1 MSTRPGRG
9 VTSLTLARTAR
20 TARAAVAVGATGAAL
35 TLAACGGG
43 SPSAATGTLPP
54 AHTATATAP
63 GNGQNTQVPTAQ
75 ATAAAAVPGNC
86 GHGTVVY
93 AASQLRAAL
102 AQARPGQTIVLA
114 AGIYQG
120 DFQATTSG
128 TPSAPITLCGS
139 RGAVLE
145 GDAITSGYTF
155 YLDHVSW
162 WRVEDFTVEGGQKG
176 VMTDYA
182 THDLL
187 YGLYVHGTGDEAIHL
202 RSFSSYDT
210 VSHNIIRDTGL
221 LVAFYGEGIYVG
233 SAHDNWCRYTGCQP
247 DGSDYD
253 TLIGNNIADTT
264 AENIDIKEGTV
275 GGVIE
280 DNHFNGTGMVASAAS
295 SWVNVKGN
303 DWTITGNTGI
313 DSIENG
319 LSVHQVYPGWG
330 IGNVFQNNQIVLDG
344 PGYGIYVQ
352 SRHLDTVVACN
363 NTVAGAQLGLSTITC
378 SSA

>member
-1 MSTRPGRG
+1 MTIRPGRRA
-9 VTSLTLARTAR
+9 TSLALART
-20 TARAAVAVGATGAAL
+20 VVLLGATGAAL
-35 TLAACGGG
+35 TLAACGGA
-43 SPSAATGTLPP
+43 SPSATTSTPP
-54 AHTATATAP
+54 PTHTATAAAP
-63 GNGQNTQVPTAQ
+63 GSVQDTQSPAAP
-75 ATAAAAVPGNC
+75 ATPAAASTGNC
-86 GHGTVVY
+86 GRGTVVST
-93 AASQLRAAL
+93 ASQLRAAL
-102 AQARPGQTIVLA
+102 TLARPGETIALS

-120 DFQATTSG
+120 DFEATTSG
-128 TPSAPITLCGS
+128 TSSAPITLCGPRS
-139 RGAVLE
+139 AVLE
-145 GDAITSGYTF
+145 GDGINSGYTF
-155 YLDHVSW
+155 YLDHASW
-162 WRVEDFTVEGGQKG
+162 WRVENFTVEGGQKG

-182 THDLL
+182 THDLI

-210 VSHNIIRDTGL
+210 VSHNTIRDTGL

-253 TLIGNNIADTT
+253 TIIGNNIADTT

-280 DNHFNGTGMVASAAS
+280 DNHFDGTGMVASAAT

-303 DWTITGNTGI
+303 DWTITGNSGI
-313 DSIENG
+313 DSIDNG

-330 IGNVFQNNQIVLDG
+330 IGNVFRDNQIVVNG

-352 SRHLDTVVACN
+352 SKHLDTVVACD
-363 NTVAGAQLGLSTITC
+363 NTVAGAQRGFSSISC

>member
-1 MSTRPGRG
+1 MSIRPGRRSR
-9 VTSLTLARTAR
+9 SLPLAR

-35 TLAACGGG
+35 TLAACGGS
-43 SPSAATGTLPP
+43 SPSTASGTPP
-54 AHTATATAP
+54 PTQTATATAP
-63 GNGQNTQVPTAQ
+63 RNGQNTPGPTGQ
-75 ATAAAAVPGNC
+75 APAAAAPGNC
-86 GHGTVVY
+86 GRGTVVY

-102 AQARPGQTIVLA
+102 ARARPGETIELA

-120 DFQATTSG
+120 NFEATTSG

-139 RGAVLE
+139 RSAVLE
-145 GDAITSGYTF
+145 GDGINSGYTF
-155 YLDHVSW
+155 YLDHASW

-210 VSHNIIRDTGL
+210 VSHNVIRDTGL

-233 SAHDNWCRYTGCQP
+233 SAHSNWCRYTNCQP

-264 AENIDIKEGTV
+264 AENIDIKEGTI

-280 DNHFNGTGMVASAAS
+280 DNHFNGTGMVASAAT

-330 IGNVFQNNQIVLDG
+330 IGNVFTGNQIVVDG
-344 PGYGIYVQ
+344 PGYGIFVQ
-352 SRHLDTVVACN
+352 SRHLDTVVACD
-363 NTVAGAQLGLSTITC
+363 NTVAGAQLGFSTITC